1 MLTARRRSSRG
12 CPSFSGPA
20 PDQGSALDRTAPS
33 PRLTLRRPSHGRPRV
48 VSLPRGMPGWASGVE
63 ERMVV
68 PIEDLIFVL
77 CTLVGGGLLL
87 VTVLVDDILGG
98 VLDALHV
105 GFDIGGVSL
114 MPLLL
119 GFVSMFGVGGLFA
132 TQVLD
137 LHAGPAALVGTV
149 GGVIGFLIVFL
160 MFSLLRRS
168 EGANP
173 FSTSSLVG
181 RQASVSVGIPAGRF
195 GSVLVKAEGQT
206 HELSATAAL
215 DIPSGTA
222 VTIVGTA
229 GIGLVVEPLA
239 KPATTTSPVGDGGG
253 AGSPSAGT
261 PAGSADR
268 GGTTGA

>member
-1 MLTARRRSSRG
+1 M
-12 CPSFSGPA
+12 
-20 PDQGSALDRTAPS
+20 
-33 PRLTLRRPSHGRPRV
+33 
-48 VSLPRGMPGWASGVE
+48 GVE
-63 ERMVV
+63 GAGRMIDV
-68 PIEDLIFVL
+68 PIEDLIFVV

-149 GGVIGFLIVFL
+149 GGVIGFLIVYV
-160 MFSLLRRS
+160 MFGLLRRS

-206 HELSATAAL
+206 HELSATASV
-215 DIPSGTA
+215 DIAPGSA
-222 VTIVGTA
+222 VTVVGTA

-239 KPATTTSPVGDGGG
+239 PSSGPSQDHAGG
-253 AGSPSAGT
+253 AGTPPAGT
-261 PAGSADR
+261 PAGSAGM

>member
-1 MLTARRRSSRG
+1 M
-12 CPSFSGPA
+12 
-20 PDQGSALDRTAPS
+20 
-33 PRLTLRRPSHGRPRV
+33 
-48 VSLPRGMPGWASGVE
+48 GVE
-63 ERMVV
+63 GAGRMIDV
-68 PIEDLIFVL
+68 PIEDLIFVV

-98 VLDALHV
+98 VLDALHI

-137 LHAGPAALVGTV
+137 LHAGPAAIVGTV
-149 GGVIGFLIVFL
+149 GGVIGFLIVYV

-195 GSVLVKAEGQT
+195 GSVLIKAEGQT
-206 HELSATAAL
+206 HEISATASV
-215 DIPSGTA
+215 DIAPGSA
-222 VTIVGTA
+222 VTVVATA
-229 GIGLVVEPLA
+229 GIGLLVEPLVRTSA
-239 KPATTTSPVGDGGG
+239 ATNDPSGG
-253 AGSPSAGT
+253 AGSPPAGT
-261 PAGSADR
+261 PADSADM

>member
-1 MLTARRRSSRG
+1 
-12 CPSFSGPA
+12 
-20 PDQGSALDRTAPS
+20 
-33 PRLTLRRPSHGRPRV
+33 
-48 VSLPRGMPGWASGVE
+48 
-63 ERMVV
+63 MVV
-68 PIEDLIFVL
+68 PIEDLIFVV
-77 CTLVGGGLLL
+77 CTLIGGGLLL

-98 VLDALHV
+98 VLDALHI

-137 LHAGPAALVGTV
+137 LHAGPAAVVGTI
-149 GGVIGFLIVFL
+149 GGLIGFGIVFV

-181 RQASVSVGIPAGRF
+181 RQASVSVSIPAGRF
-195 GSVLVKAEGQT
+195 GTVLVKAEGQT
-206 HELSATAAL
+206 HEFSATAAV
-215 DIPSGTA
+215 DIATGTP
-222 VTIVGTA
+222 VTVTGTA
-229 GIGLVVEPLA
+229 GTGLIVAPLVAPPLA
-239 KPATTTSPVGDGGG
+239 TPGNTGS
-253 AGSPSAGT
+253 AGS
-261 PAGSADR
+261 